1 MAEQAVSIDKTSAP
15 AAVALAGLAAL
26 AVAIGIGRFA
36 FTPVLPMMREDAA
49 LSVVGGGWLASA
61 NYAGYL
67 LGALWAAAQP
77 VRAAVAIR
85 AGLAAIGL
93 ATLGMSLDVGV
104 AGWLALRFVAGVA
117 RAWVLIH
124 VSAACLGRL
133 ASLRQPV
140 LEGAVFSGVGVG
152 IVVAGLLCAALT
164 SAHAGSATAWRDLG
178 LLSLGATLVIWNAFD
193 PSPEAVRTSRPQRRW
208 SGAHIRLAFAYGAF
222 GFGYIIPATFI
233 PVLARELIG
242 DPASFGWAWPVFG
255 AAAAGS
261 TLAMTFA
268 AKRLSART
276 LWAAAQLVM
285 AFGVSAPV
293 VWPGSM
299 GIDGRHAGGETRSPV
314 GAGQPDGRD
323 DGRLRNRAGHRS
335 GARKHPGRLFHH
347 VAGRLRGPG
356 RRRLR
361 ALDSGRSLMSDRMPP
376 LAEEAM
382 NEEQRQAAAELA
394 AGPRG
399 GVRGPFIPLLRSPE
413 LMRCLQKVGEVLRY
427 RSSLAP
433 KLNELVMLIVAREWT
448 QQFEWQVHL
457 PLAIEVGL
465 DPQIAVAVAEG
476 RRPRGL
482 AEDEA
487 LAWDFCNELMRA
499 RGVSDATYARAVAL
513 LGERGL
519 IDLLGLVGYFTTV
532 SMIMNVA
539 RTPPPRDAQELL
551 LRAFPL

>member
-1 MAEQAVSIDKTSAP
+1 
-15 AAVALAGLAAL
+15 
-26 AVAIGIGRFA
+26 
-36 FTPVLPMMREDAA
+36 
-49 LSVVGGGWLASA
+49 
-61 NYAGYL
+61 
-67 LGALWAAAQP
+67 
-77 VRAAVAIR
+77 
-85 AGLAAIGL
+85 
-93 ATLGMSLDVGV
+93 
-104 AGWLALRFVAGVA
+104 
-117 RAWVLIH
+117 
-124 VSAACLGRL
+124 
-133 ASLRQPV
+133 
-140 LEGAVFSGVGVG
+140 
-152 IVVAGLLCAALT
+152 
-164 SAHAGSATAWRDLG
+164 
-178 LLSLGATLVIWNAFD
+178 
-193 PSPEAVRTSRPQRRW
+193 
-208 SGAHIRLAFAYGAF
+208 
-222 GFGYIIPATFI
+222 
-233 PVLARELIG
+233 
-242 DPASFGWAWPVFG
+242 
-255 AAAAGS
+255 
-261 TLAMTFA
+261 
-268 AKRLSART
+268 
-276 LWAAAQLVM
+276 
-285 AFGVSAPV
+285 
-293 VWPGSM
+293 
-299 GIDGRHAGGETRSPV
+299 
-314 GAGQPDGRD
+314 
-323 DGRLRNRAGHRS
+323 
-335 GARKHPGRLFHH
+335 
-347 VAGRLRGPG
+347 
-356 RRRLR
+356 
-361 ALDSGRSLMSDRMPP
+361 MSDRMPP
-376 LAEEAM
+376 LAVEAM